1 MNHIEINKLIQ
12 TAKTK
17 NGRDG
22 QNSQLEV
29 IFFTNVKFHSGKEK
43 GQTALVFTIFTAINV
58 VDFFLKST

>member
-1 MNHIEINKLIQ
+1 MK
-12 TAKTK
+12 KD
-17 NGRDG
+17 RDG

-58 VDFFLKST
+58 VDFFFKVDLKQHD